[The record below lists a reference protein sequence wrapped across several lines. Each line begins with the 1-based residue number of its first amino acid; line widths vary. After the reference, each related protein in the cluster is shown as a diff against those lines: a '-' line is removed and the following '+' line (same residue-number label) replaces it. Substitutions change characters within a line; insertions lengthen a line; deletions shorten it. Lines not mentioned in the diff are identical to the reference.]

1 MVANIVDRQ
10 TEGFFDDEARRIG
23 FIGEHHSPESITA
36 STPEDGL
43 MARTYFGFRGNVVT
57 IYEFPVSQA
66 DSVGLDPEDTKTN
79 RTQGDDRT
87 EITETVEQHGTNDAS
102 IYAAEWET
110 RTPGTEPAVEY
121 VTYFYWRLPGLPELD
136 TAFELRSMQHD
147 LRFGDLEY
155 IDTETETTEE
165 NRFRW

>member
-1 MVANIVDRQ
+1 MVTNVLNRQ

-36 STPEDGL
+36 STPEKEP
-43 MARTYFGFRGNVVT
+43 AIRTDLEFRGHVVT
-57 IYEFPVSQA
+57 IYEFPISQA
-66 DSVGLDPEDTKTN
+66 DDIGLDPEDLKTS
-79 RTQGDDRT
+79 RACT
-87 EITETVEQHGTNDAS
+87 EIATNDES

-110 RTPGTEPAVEY
+110 ETTGTTDVEY
-121 VTYFYWRLPGLPELD
+121 VTYIYWRLPALPELD

-155 IDTETETTEE
+155 IDVESETTAV